1 MNFAEAASRARAVTD
16 RAQASLA
23 RDCARAGANEFL
35 AELHVTTPVE
45 TGALRASER
54 VWRVFGGGAQA
65 SAIVGP
71 NIIYGAFRN
80 YGGTIRSKGPWP
92 LRNRATGQV
101 FGRQV
106 TQAGSHYMERAEKG
120 AEGTMRAAMAA
131 ILSDY
136 LEGL

>member
-1 MNFAEAASRARAVTD
+1 MNLAEAAARARAVSD

-65 SAIVGP
+65 QAIVGP
-71 NIIYGAFRN
+71 NIVYGAFRN
-80 YGGTIRSKGPWP
+80 YGGTIRV
-92 LRNRATGQV
+92 RRAKVLGTPARGF

-106 TQAGSHYMERAEKG
+106 TQAGSRYMERAEEG
-120 AEGTMRAAMAA
+120 AAGTMQAAMKV

-136 LEGL
+136 LEGI

>member
-54 VWRVFGGGAQA
+54 VWRVFGGGASAQ
-65 SAIVGP
+65 AIVGP
-71 NIIYGAFRN
+71 NIVYGAFRN
-80 YGGTIRSKGPWP
+80 YGGTIRV
-92 LRNRATGQV
+92 RRAKVLTDGSRF
-101 FGRQV
+101 FGKQV
-106 TQAGSHYMERAEKG
+106 TRSGSHYMERAEDA
-120 AEGTMRAAMAA
+120 AEGTMRAAMQA
-131 ILSDY
+131 ILSYY

>member
-1 MNFAEAASRARAVTD
+1 MNLAEAAARAKAVTG

-71 NIIYGAFRN
+71 NIVYGRFRN
-80 YGGTIRSKGPWP
+80 YGGTITVR
-92 LRNRATGQV
+92 RAKVLGTPARGF
-101 FGRQV
+101 FGRSV
-106 TQAGSHYMERAEKG
+106 TQRGSHYMERAEAG
-120 AEGTMRAAMAA
+120 AEGTMHAAMAA

-136 LEGL
+136 LEGI

>member
-1 MNFAEAASRARAVTD
+1 MNFSEAAARARAVTD
-16 RAQASLA
+16 KAQASLA

-54 VWRVFGGGAQA
+54 VWRVFGGGASAQ
-65 SAIVGP
+65 AIVGP
-71 NIIYGAFRN
+71 NIVYGAFRN
-80 YGGTIRSKGPWP
+80 YGGTIRV
-92 LRNRATGQV
+92 RRAKVLTDGSRF
-101 FGRQV
+101 FGKQV
-106 TQAGSHYMERAEKG
+106 TQSGSHYMERAEDA
-120 AEGTMRAAMAA
+120 AEGTMRAAMQA

>member
-1 MNFAEAASRARAVTD
+1 MNFAEAAARARAVTD
-16 RAQASLA
+16 KAQASLA

-54 VWRVFGGGAQA
+54 VWRVFGGGASAQ
-65 SAIVGP
+65 AIVGP
-71 NIIYGAFRN
+71 NIVYGRFRN
-80 YGGTIRSKGPWP
+80 YGGTIKVR
-92 LRNRATGQV
+92 RAKVLTDGSRF
-101 FGRQV
+101 FGKQV
-106 TQAGSHYMERAEKG
+106 TQSGSHYMERAEDA
-120 AEGTMRAAMAA
+120 AEGTMRAAMQA

>member
-16 RAQASLA
+16 KAQASLA
-23 RDCARAGANEFL
+23 RDCAQAGAKEFL
-35 AELHVTTPVE
+35 AELHVTTPVL
-45 TGALRASER
+45 TGALRQSER
-54 VWRVFGGGAQA
+54 TFSVSGGGAA
-65 SAIVGP
+65 AVAVVGSDL
-71 NIIYGAFRN
+71 IYARFRN

-92 LRNRATGQV
+92 LRNRATGKV
-101 FGRQV
+101 YGRQV

>member
-16 RAQASLA
+16 KAEASLA

-65 SAIVGP
+65 QAIVGP
-71 NIIYGAFRN
+71 NVIYAHFREV
-80 YGGTIRSKGPWP
+80 GGTIKVR
-92 LRNRATGQV
+92 RAKVLTDGTRF

-106 TQAGSHYMERAEKG
+106 TQAGSFYMKRAESA

>member
-16 RAQASLA
+16 KAQASLA

-65 SAIVGP
+65 QAIVGP
-71 NIIYGAFRN
+71 NIVYGAFRN
-80 YGGTIRSKGPWP
+80 YGGTIRV
-92 LRNRATGQV
+92 RRAKVLTDGSRF

-106 TQAGSHYMERAEKG
+106 TQAGSHYMERAEDAAG
-120 AEGTMRAAMAA
+120 GTMRAAMQA

>member
-16 RAQASLA
+16 KAQASLA

-65 SAIVGP
+65 QAIVGP
-71 NIIYGAFRN
+71 NIVYGAFRN
-80 YGGTIRSKGPWP
+80 YGGTIRI
-92 LRNRATGQV
+92 RRAKVLTDGV
-101 FGRQV
+101 RFFGKQV
-106 TQAGSHYMERAEKG
+106 TQRGSHYMERAE
-120 AEGTMRAAMAA
+120 ADAQGTMGAAMNA

-136 LEGL
+136 LEGI

>member
-80 YGGTIRSKGPWP
+80 YGGTIRV
-92 LRNRATGQV
+92 RRAKVLTDGSRF
-101 FGRQV
+101 FGKQV
-106 TQAGSHYMERAEKG
+106 TQSGSHYMERAEDA
-120 AEGTMRAAMAA
+120 AEGTMRAAMQA

>member
-1 MNFAEAASRARAVTD
+1 MNFAEAASRARAVSD
-16 RAQASLA
+16 KAQASLA

-65 SAIVGP
+65 QAIVGP
-71 NIIYGAFRN
+71 NIVYGAFRN
-80 YGGTIRSKGPWP
+80 YGGTIKVR
-92 LRNRATGQV
+92 RAKVLTDGSRF

-106 TQAGSHYMERAEKG
+106 TQAGSHYMERAEDA
-120 AEGTMRAAMAA
+120 AEGTMRAAMGA